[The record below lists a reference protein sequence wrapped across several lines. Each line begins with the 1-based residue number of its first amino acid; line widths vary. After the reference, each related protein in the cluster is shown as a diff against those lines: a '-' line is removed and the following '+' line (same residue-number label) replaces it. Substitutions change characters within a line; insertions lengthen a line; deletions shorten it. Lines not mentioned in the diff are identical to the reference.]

1 MRKLTVGD
9 VMTTNVATVR
19 VDTDYRSIVDLLVG
33 RRISAVPVLD
43 GEGRV
48 AGVVSEADL
57 LYKIEFAGAREQR
70 RIFPGRHR
78 SSRDKGEGR
87 VARDF
92 MSAPAVTT
100 DRATTVAAAARQ
112 MAERKVKRL
121 PVVDADGRLIGIV
134 SRADLLKVHLR
145 PDEQLREDIVE
156 NVFARTLWIDPGRVM
171 VEVKDGTVTLR
182 GRLDRRTLVEMAARL
197 TAAVPGVVEVE
208 DGLTYELDDS
218 DMATSHW
225 YRSHPFSAT

>member
-1 MRKLTVGD
+1 MRKLMVGD
-9 VMTTNVATVR
+9 VMTTDVATVR
-19 VDTDYRSIVDLLVG
+19 EDTDYRAIVDLLAE

-43 GEGRV
+43 ADGRV
-48 AGVVSEADL
+48 VGVVSEGDL

-78 SSRDKGEGR
+78 TARDKGEGR

-145 PDEQLREDIVE
+145 SDEELRRDIVE
-156 NVFARTLWIDPGRVM
+156 NVLERTLWIDAGRVA

-182 GRLDRRTLVEMAARL
+182 GHLDRRTLVDMAVRL
-197 TAAVPGVVEVE
+197 TAAVPGVVEVA
-208 DGLTYELDDS
+208 DGLTYEMDDS
-218 DMATSHW
+218 DMATSNW

>member
-9 VMTTNVATVR
+9 VMTVDVATVR
-19 VDTDYRSIVDLLVG
+19 EDTDYRSIVDMLADRG
-33 RRISAVPVLD
+33 ISAVPVLD
-43 GEGRV
+43 SDGRV

-78 SSRDKGEGR
+78 TARDKGDGR

-100 DRATTVAAAARQ
+100 DRATTVAAAARL
-112 MAERKVKRL
+112 MAERRVKRL

-145 PDEQLREDIVE
+145 PDEQLRQDVIE
-156 NVFARTLWIDPGRVM
+156 NVLARTLWIEPGRVT
-171 VEVKDGTVTLR
+171 VEVKDGVVTLR
-182 GRLDRRTLVEMAARL
+182 GRLDRRTLVDMAVRL
-197 TAAVPGVVEVE
+197 TAAVPGVVEVA
-208 DGLTYELDDS
+208 DGLTYEMDDS
-218 DMATSHW
+218 DMALSNW